1 MGIFG
6 KFGAVFASMPS
17 SVLGGMQTFLYA
29 TIAVAGLRVLALI
42 PWTRRN
48 RFILSA
54 ALGIGLMDIITPDW
68 FISIL
73 AYKGK
78 NVHLSGFEQGVNL
91 LVETPYVIGA
101 VVAVLLNAIMPAE
114 KRDIPLGAIGDVQAA
129 AEQRVKVK
137 AET

>member
-1 MGIFG
+1 
-6 KFGAVFASMPS
+6 
-17 SVLGGMQTFLYA
+17 MQTFLYA

-54 ALGIGLMDIITPDW
+54 ALGIGLMDIITPTW
-68 FISIL
+68 FSSIL
-73 AYKGK
+73 TYRGK

-101 VVAVLLNAIMPAE
+101 VVAVVLNLIIPSE
-114 KRDIPLGAIGDVQAA
+114 KRDVPLGMTGQDQASTA
-129 AEQRVKVK
+129 KVMGSKLK
-137 AET
+137 AEE

>member
-6 KFGAVFASMPS
+6 KFGAVFASMPA

-54 ALGIGLMDIITPDW
+54 ALGIGLMDIVTPTW
-68 FISIL
+68 FSSVL
-73 AYKGK
+73 TYSGK
-78 NVHLSGFEQGVNL
+78 NVHLAGFEQGINL
-91 LVETPYVIGA
+91 LVETPFVVGA
-101 VVAVLLNAIMPAE
+101 VVAVFLNGIMPAE
-114 KRDIPLGAIGDVQAA
+114 KRDVPLGIIGDEQAI
-129 AEQRVKVK
+129 AERVKVK
-137 AET
+137 AEA